1 MKKLVIG
8 TSLALATLA
17 ATPSF
22 AATHHSRMSAPQTY
36 GGESAYGANAAAES
50 GLTASGPAIISN
62 GQYAGWDPD
71 PTIRF
76 QLLRDPGPS
85 AN

>member
-1 MKKLVIG
+1 MKKLIIG
-8 TSLALATLA
+8 TSLILATLA

-22 AATHHSRMSAPQTY
+22 AATRHMSAAPQPYAATDSY
-36 GGESAYGANAAAES
+36 AAAES
-50 GLTASGPAIISN
+50 GLTVRGPAIIAN

-76 QLLRDPGPS
+76 QLLRDPPGGS
-85 AN
+85 GY